1 MRHRRLVRW
10 LVVALGALAV
20 APVMPRAVAALFG
33 AGALHAQVRPDS
45 ARRDSLRADSLRAD
59 SVRADSIRREAMRVG
74 VPVALPPTLPPAQDT
89 SRRPIRR
96 AAVVRPPLSP
106 RLAFLLSALVPG
118 LAQSRLERG
127 TSGALFAGVEMAALA
142 MLRRSVADVR
152 EVRRQR
158 TDTIPGNFTATPG
171 GIVPRG
177 TVPPRFEASLEASRR
192 LHVEDWT
199 AAIIFNHLIAGAD
212 AFVAAQLWDVP
223 ARVSVVPA
231 RDGLALVAT
240 LRF

>member
-1 MRHRRLVRW
+1 MIRPVRRLLLLFGL
-10 LVVALGALAV
+10 LVMGPAV
-20 APVMPRAVAALFG
+20 ASDVVPAVGG
-33 AGALHAQVRPDS
+33 AVLHAQVRPDS
-45 ARRDSLRADSLRAD
+45 ARRDSVRRDSLRAD
-59 SVRADSIRREAMRVG
+59 SVRAAAARADSAAGGAQLRAPIA
-74 VPVALPPTLPPAQDT
+74 LPPAQDT
-89 SRRPIRR
+89 SRRPSRR

-106 RLAFLLSALVPG
+106 RRAFLLSALLPG
-118 LAQSRLERG
+118 YAQSRLERG
-127 TSGALFAGVEMAALA
+127 SSGALFAGVEMAVLA

-158 TDTIPGNFTATPG
+158 TDTLPGDFTIGPDGT
-171 GIVPRG
+171 VRG
-177 TVPPRFEASLEASRR
+177 TGGVPPRFPATMEASRQ

-199 AAIIFNHLIAGAD
+199 AALVFNHLIAGAD

-223 ARVSVVPA
+223 TRVSMVPT

>member
-1 MRHRRLVRW
+1 MRPLRVL
-10 LVVALGALAV
+10 LLAVVAIV
-20 APVMPRAVAALFG
+20 ARPGWSPLLPAWSASAIVR
-33 AGALHAQVRPDS
+33 AQVPPDS
-45 ARRDSLRADSLRAD
+45 VKRDSAQ
-59 SVRADSIRREAMRVG
+59 RV
-74 VPVALPPTLPPAQDT
+74 VPPTVAQDT
-89 SRRPIRR
+89 SRRPARR
-96 AAVVRPPLSP
+96 AVVVRPPLSP
-106 RLAFLLSALVPG
+106 RRAFLTSALVPG

-127 TSGALFAGVEMAALA
+127 SSGALFAGVEMAALA

-152 EVRRQR
+152 DIRRQR
-158 TDTIPGNFTATPG
+158 RDTVGGNFVANTTG
-171 GIVPRG
+171 VVRSGLVTGRYDDG
-177 TVPPRFEASLEASRR
+177 LERSRK

-223 ARVSVVPA
+223 TRVTMVPT

>member
-1 MRHRRLVRW
+1 MQRLRLVRW
-10 LVVALGALAV
+10 LVLALGALAV
-20 APVMPRAVAALFG
+20 APVMPRAAAALVG
-33 AGALHAQVRPDS
+33 ATVVHAQVRPDS

-59 SVRADSIRREAMRVG
+59 SVRADSIRREAMRIG
-74 VPVALPPTLPPAQDT
+74 VPVALPPTPAQDT

-106 RLAFLLSALVPG
+106 RRAFLLSALVPG

-158 TDTIPGNFTATPG
+158 PDTIPGNFTATPN